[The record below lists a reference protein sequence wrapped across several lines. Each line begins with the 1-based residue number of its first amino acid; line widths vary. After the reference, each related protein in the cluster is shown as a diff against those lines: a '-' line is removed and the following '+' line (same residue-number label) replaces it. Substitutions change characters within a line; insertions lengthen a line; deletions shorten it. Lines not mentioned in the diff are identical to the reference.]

1 VSSRGVSTQINIAA
15 SPIATINP
23 AAKPVSLAIATA
35 KALILLDFTL
45 VHVVKALV
53 VGAVFPVVAVID
65 AFDVVTGISPV
76 NGKFVT
82 LFAEVKTGTWVAKLS
97 TRVPNN
103 NRFSIFS
110 IMICVASS

>member
-35 KALILLDFTL
+35 KALILLDFT
-45 VHVVKALV
+45 
-53 VGAVFPVVAVID
+53 VVAVID